1 MPVPTHSDALL
12 SLLVR
17 EERSRLAAAGTTR
30 AIGTG
35 ESTDRWV
42 SPLCEIVFL
51 AAVERDA
58 LVHVQKAE
66 VPRSE
71 DDLGALEALGRVEVA
86 WRDEDTH
93 DAVVSLGD
101 GAVALLG
108 CRGGACEIVVAAR
121 QTAIVAREHAR
132 LAAALRSEAVASD
145 KVPLRF
151 WSAGTHCAQSI
162 LRSVDAP
169 AWGEIERNYP
179 RPVRAALEGL
189 VAAREPG
196 AGSLI
201 LWHGPPGTG
210 KTHAVQALARA
221 WRSWSSVHC
230 VTDPERLLGSPAYL
244 MDVATDPL
252 DDERHHRLVILEDA
266 GELMAAS
273 ARSEVGQGL
282 SRLLNLTDG
291 LLGQGSAA
299 SCSSPPTSRSGAC
312 TRLSAGPGAAGRR
325 STSRRSTPT
334 RRPPGSRCAA
344 SSASSGAP
352 RRWPSSTR
360 SPRAA
365 SSRRTRARRSA
376 SRARSRAERA
386 RDVLLRHRAGTEDR
400 EAAVALPRP
409 QVDDGR
415 RRAGQRAAVEDEV
428 GGAADALGDRLE
440 RARVGA
446 ARVVGARLQDRPA
459 DAGGGRERLRPRRHA
474 QAERVGVRPA
484 REREAP
490 VRVGQQQRDRAGH
503 ERLDR
508 RAGAR
513 PELGERRE
521 RELGVEEHHRRR
533 LLGPAALEEV
543 QLRDRLAVVGLARQ
557 AVDGVGR
564 EQGHPA
570 DRDAAAERLGVG
582 RRDHR
587 RPTTTRS
594 IPVRS

>member
-30 AIGTG
+30 PIGTG

-51 AAVERDA
+51 AAGERDA
-58 LVHVQKAE
+58 LVHVEKAE

-93 DAVVSLGD
+93 DAVVSLDD

-121 QTAIVAREHAR
+121 KTAIVAREHAR

-151 WSAGTHCAQSI
+151 WSAGTHCAQSV

-189 VAAREPG
+189 VGAREPG

-273 ARSEVGQGL
+273 ARPGVGRGLSPLPTLPDGLPGQGVRCVL
-282 SRLLNLTDG
+282 PVTTNEP
-291 LLGQGSAA
+291 LGRMHPAV
-299 SCSSPPTSRSGAC
+299 
-312 TRLSAGPGAAGRR
+312 
-325 STSRRSTPT
+325 
-334 RRPPGSRCAA
+334 RRPGRCWA
-344 SSASSGAP
+344 SIDFAP
-352 RRWPSSTR
+352 FDAHEATAWL
-360 SPRAA
+360 A
-365 SSRRTRARRSA
+365 
-376 SRARSRAERA
+376 
-386 RDVLLRHRAGTEDR
+386 LRGI
-400 EAAVALPRP
+400 
-409 QVDDGR
+409 
-415 RRAGQRAAVEDEV
+415 
-428 GGAADALGDRLE
+428 
-440 RARVGA
+440 
-446 ARVVGARLQDRPA
+446 
-459 DAGGGRERLRPRRHA
+459 
-474 QAERVGVRPA
+474 
-484 REREAP
+484 ERE
-490 VRVGQQQRDRAGH
+490 
-503 ERLDR
+503 
-508 RAGAR
+508 
-513 PELGERRE
+513 
-521 RELGVEEHHRRR
+521 
-533 LLGPAALEEV
+533 LLGPATLAELYAL
-543 QLRDRLAVVGLARQ
+543 
-557 AVDGVGR
+557 
-564 EQGHPA
+564 
-570 DRDAAAERLGVG
+570 AEG
-582 RRDHR
+582 RRLETDTGAAFGFAR
-587 RPTTTRS
+587 ALTR
-594 IPVRS
+594 